1 MHRVLAALL
10 VFWIA
15 EPCLAQTVLKREP
28 LYLAPY
34 ESAYVYDTSCGY
46 GMVLKVT
53 GSMRGLPRKKACEPS
68 TLEQALPLGV
78 QDQVARA
85 P

>member
-34 ESAYVYDTSCGY
+34 ESAYVYDASCGS
-46 GMVLKVT
+46 GMAKVT
-53 GSMRGLPRKKACEPS
+53 GSMRGLPRKKVCQPS
-68 TLEQALPLGV
+68 TLEQELPLAV
-78 QDQVARA
+78 QDPVALA